1 MIFLICIALA
11 RKRIETA
18 MATMSTDFQ
27 VRAML
32 GKIINEMASCEE
44 DTTSRRNLWR
54 EAEEVLS
61 QIIDDPMVDAGV
73 RFNSVIILVCLKKM
87 RICHNFFFTPQI
99 FFCWSMKVKL
109 GSTKVKPNFFFYE
122 FSHSILGKSY
132 YQWTQRTCKQ

>member
-73 RFNSVIILVCLKKM
+73 RFNSVIILVC
-87 RICHNFFFTPQI
+87 Q
-99 FFCWSMKVKL
+99 
-109 GSTKVKPNFFFYE
+109 
-122 FSHSILGKSY
+122 
-132 YQWTQRTCKQ
+132 